1 MSVVASKALSHRKRH
16 RPQAG
21 TLKPIAPS
29 SPPRLP
35 SMEIE
40 KIRLTLPPKET
51 ERPAPNSSSNNA
63 DDSLDFDISQSIL
76 NQQRFWKSYQDE
88 AIVQDNEFVKDRG
101 GNLDT
106 MLVFAG
112 LYSGILTAF
121 LIDSTALLQQSPA
134 DITNALLLNIAQSQW
149 RLETGNV
156 DSSVSP
162 ILLPSFERPAAARVL
177 NCLWYVALML
187 SLAAAM
193 LAMLAKEWLA
203 AYTTYETRD
212 PHIFALK
219 RQQRFSAFRSWGAIT
234 FIDWIPILLHISL
247 LLFTLGLIIQM
258 WSIDSVVATTITSV
272 SLAAAVFYLCTVA
285 LGAILDF
292 CPYQARVSAYVRSI
306 YAWLERSIR
315 GLNSGPK
322 QPTIPDEQPQQA
334 TSPNSTSDEQF
345 QSSNPNLSDRQP
357 EKAVGTRPNSW
368 VKQIERALTTLG
380 VRIIHTFHQETDM
393 WDAAEWFLDNARD
406 QNKVN
411 SAYQWFISS
420 EIPHVDAVAYEKISN
435 MSDDKLLP
443 VIDEGLRM
451 IDKFQSLHKQQA
463 YDLLYCKGANAARYA
478 LIIALACG
486 CGQTYLIKREATPRD
501 ADKNTLKARQ
511 LVETALPA
519 LDEFWKQNL
528 PPITTVASTLLVVA
542 EIRIVV
548 WALDALVAQQDPHN
562 KAFPLK
568 RNDRHLSDLISI
580 SPYWDSPPEDTSTNR
595 QPSVPKNL
603 LAELRKRAI
612 HGFCRGSLLLYYHFK
627 EQAPMTPACLASLIT
642 GLHLLADHARLSKSP
657 VNASR
662 PQVIYVWAKLG
673 TSDNIHSYDRNSF
686 GKREGL
692 LFGLISVLETDTTA
706 SPLPDDIK
714 WNSTMLISKVAPRL
728 IEDWRQD
735 WTLTDPIRDWPVWR
749 PAKPIP
755 EPTLDDFII
764 QLLLELIYFIIQQR
778 GSCHYYAG
786 DLLNISIK
794 TLVSRI
800 SEPKGHKKAV
810 AYFSR
815 DPSFLSDWVKAIVR
829 VRVTEP
835 AWYEQAETRI
845 LLKTATLQLLVDKK
859 KQTLGGY
866 RSALL
871 FALGSYGDWWQGEVS
886 NATSRLE
893 TVLEAMHDVLKAIYN
908 PASFDHV
915 VGFRHPST
923 RQKCKAQVISTTK
936 SIVLHLGSR
945 PKLEPAAFREFVYA
959 VSFLLE
965 LDPALLCGDR
975 GPQER
980 GQEITIYEA
989 RRILVSLVEIISRQ
1003 VPEDLY
1009 EHLEED
1015 VYYKLK
1021 VVLYKI
1027 SKETSLVEVVQDVNG
1042 ILSRMKF
1049 GRFDPSASLQ
1059 DNQSFPDD
1067 GQPFQGTG
1075 PSTVSEPPSPH
1086 QAYFEKYPGRA
1097 ERIRERTPEKH
1108 VTIEFPTIKPRGQG
1122 GLRDWRVVQAHLE
1135 PKTAPRSVKRKEK
1148 IRDPDDMVIVSLA
1161 DDPPANTWS
1170 SQSLSDPSLFRSSV
1184 ISSAGTSSGAL
1195 TPPRTPTSPHE
1206 PVLIASSS
1214 VEAMD
1219 ALIDSMGMGSTAS
1232 LDSMPFLTP
1241 SYPRSS
1247 RFGYPL
1253 YQPPLP
1259 TPPEGIKLGIVEDAG
1274 SMGWK
1279 PTRLKGKRTKVW
1291 REDVDDTETE
1301 ADRRTPSLTTAPM
1314 RLRSDEEI
1322 EADERAD
1329 VTSPLVPRIRQR
1341 SGVSA
1346 RSVRSGR
1353 TISTSSTGSSVHKAR
1368 AITRSPG
1375 MWDMNSVDGET
1386 ESIDAVLRRERSVV
1400 PSIDDIIKMHAPAV
1414 VAATKAISQR
1424 SATSKPKPTDADDLF
1439 APGHTHTELDSRT
1452 SIDSIAD
1459 EAQRSL
1465 QIVHESPRRPRTAH
1479 STPTPR
1485 LQHARSFASSAPADT
1500 SLSPFTRT
1508 PISDGASICSNTSGN
1523 TVVRA
1528 AGDPTM
1534 EMAQYLRSP
1543 RLTRLLTLRRPAH
1556 AGLTVSLADVGSLT
1570 GRPVIVYLGLGCVR
1584 YLVALYDE
1592 MAEALNLRLICI
1604 DRWGLGRTSDV
1615 PTDKRG
1621 LLEWAGVVEE
1631 VADTLGLGRYS
1642 VLAHSAG
1649 APYALAG
1656 SLKAGE
1662 RVMGSVHLL
1671 APWVSMA
1678 VDGGYK
1684 WLKYVPNGL
1693 IKTAQAAEWRLQGWM
1708 LGKPPTIQYEGIGF
1722 DASAPMSPGRMSFSS
1737 FSEYDEVDDF
1747 DAAEGGGRE
1756 FETIRGKESDRGKE
1770 LDRREFATIRG
1781 KAPELEDDPEEPESP
1796 TTPLPPPPKL
1806 KGLRSMSSLKS
1817 RSAKSEPGKH
1827 TAPTVGLGLGLG
1839 IDDPDARTQAW
1850 ASEFGEGDRREFGQ
1864 GDRREFGQGDRPR
1877 QRRSLSLNA
1886 RPLRPTLDARSPTTP
1901 VPPSPRSPNPNPNP
1915 KTVTLASALLQAS
1928 HAESLKGGT
1937 ADLLSIL
1944 ERDSKPWGFS
1954 YADVRQPVRVWYGDR
1969 DDKIGVGSVRW
1980 MERVMK
1986 SCEVRIVK
1994 GAGHS
1999 LMTHAEVVVE
2009 VLESIAKEWDESRPF
2024 V

>member
-1 MSVVASKALSHRKRH
+1 MSV
-16 RPQAG
+16 Q
-21 TLKPIAPS
+21 
-29 SPPRLP
+29 PRSVLRNGGG
-35 SMEIE
+35 SLMN
-40 KIRLTLPPKET
+40 IRRRT
-51 ERPAPNSSSNNA
+51 
-63 DDSLDFDISQSIL
+63 
-76 NQQRFWKSYQDE
+76 
-88 AIVQDNEFVKDRG
+88 
-101 GNLDT
+101 
-106 MLVFAG
+106 
-112 LYSGILTAF
+112 
-121 LIDSTALLQQSPA
+121 
-134 DITNALLLNIAQSQW
+134 
-149 RLETGNV
+149 
-156 DSSVSP
+156 
-162 ILLPSFERPAAARVL
+162 
-177 NCLWYVALML
+177 
-187 SLAAAM
+187 
-193 LAMLAKEWLA
+193 
-203 AYTTYETRD
+203 
-212 PHIFALK
+212 
-219 RQQRFSAFRSWGAIT
+219 
-234 FIDWIPILLHISL
+234 
-247 LLFTLGLIIQM
+247 
-258 WSIDSVVATTITSV
+258 
-272 SLAAAVFYLCTVA
+272 
-285 LGAILDF
+285 
-292 CPYQARVSAYVRSI
+292 
-306 YAWLERSIR
+306 
-315 GLNSGPK
+315 NSGV
-322 QPTIPDEQPQQA
+322 DE
-334 TSPNSTSDEQF
+334 
-345 QSSNPNLSDRQP
+345 
-357 EKAVGTRPNSW
+357 
-368 VKQIERALTTLG
+368 
-380 VRIIHTFHQETDM
+380 
-393 WDAAEWFLDNARD
+393 
-406 QNKVN
+406 
-411 SAYQWFISS
+411 
-420 EIPHVDAVAYEKISN
+420 
-435 MSDDKLLP
+435 
-443 VIDEGLRM
+443 
-451 IDKFQSLHKQQA
+451 
-463 YDLLYCKGANAARYA
+463 
-478 LIIALACG
+478 
-486 CGQTYLIKREATPRD
+486 
-501 ADKNTLKARQ
+501 
-511 LVETALPA
+511 
-519 LDEFWKQNL
+519 
-528 PPITTVASTLLVVA
+528 
-542 EIRIVV
+542 
-548 WALDALVAQQDPHN
+548 
-562 KAFPLK
+562 
-568 RNDRHLSDLISI
+568 
-580 SPYWDSPPEDTSTNR
+580 
-595 QPSVPKNL
+595 
-603 LAELRKRAI
+603 
-612 HGFCRGSLLLYYHFK
+612 
-627 EQAPMTPACLASLIT
+627 
-642 GLHLLADHARLSKSP
+642 
-657 VNASR
+657 
-662 PQVIYVWAKLG
+662 
-673 TSDNIHSYDRNSF
+673 
-686 GKREGL
+686 
-692 LFGLISVLETDTTA
+692 
-706 SPLPDDIK
+706 
-714 WNSTMLISKVAPRL
+714 
-728 IEDWRQD
+728 
-735 WTLTDPIRDWPVWR
+735 
-749 PAKPIP
+749 
-755 EPTLDDFII
+755 
-764 QLLLELIYFIIQQR
+764 
-778 GSCHYYAG
+778 
-786 DLLNISIK
+786 
-794 TLVSRI
+794 
-800 SEPKGHKKAV
+800 
-810 AYFSR
+810 
-815 DPSFLSDWVKAIVR
+815 
-829 VRVTEP
+829 
-835 AWYEQAETRI
+835 
-845 LLKTATLQLLVDKK
+845 
-859 KQTLGGY
+859 
-866 RSALL
+866 
-871 FALGSYGDWWQGEVS
+871 
-886 NATSRLE
+886 
-893 TVLEAMHDVLKAIYN
+893 
-908 PASFDHV
+908 
-915 VGFRHPST
+915 
-923 RQKCKAQVISTTK
+923 
-936 SIVLHLGSR
+936 
-945 PKLEPAAFREFVYA
+945 
-959 VSFLLE
+959 
-965 LDPALLCGDR
+965 
-975 GPQER
+975 
-980 GQEITIYEA
+980 
-989 RRILVSLVEIISRQ
+989 
-1003 VPEDLY
+1003 
-1009 EHLEED
+1009 
-1015 VYYKLK
+1015 
-1021 VVLYKI
+1021 
-1027 SKETSLVEVVQDVNG
+1027 
-1042 ILSRMKF
+1042 
-1049 GRFDPSASLQ
+1049 
-1059 DNQSFPDD
+1059 
-1067 GQPFQGTG
+1067 G

-1424 SATSKPKPTDADDLF
+1424 SATSKPRPTDADDLF

-1747 DAAEGGGRE
+1747 DAAEGGEVGKAVKAGSVQAGSVQAGSVQAGSVKSTSIMDKPPSIMDKPGVKPVSINDKPPNTTDKPASIMDKPNGNTKDKLPLKTPTKDDKRKEAVSELGESRPRKGSKSIFGGLFQNTVPKGAAKRGLAVAPPSAFVGRVREAVGEEAVRVEEGGVEGGRE